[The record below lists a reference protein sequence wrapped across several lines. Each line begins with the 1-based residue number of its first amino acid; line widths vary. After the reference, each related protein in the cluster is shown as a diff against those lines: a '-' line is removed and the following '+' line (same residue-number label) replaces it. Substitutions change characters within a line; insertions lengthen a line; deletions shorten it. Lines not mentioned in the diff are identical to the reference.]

1 MSPKRITIVD
11 FFNPE
16 LPFVTEF
23 RRLLQK
29 VKNAET
35 GSELS
40 RSDPAKGG
48 PTKWPVGLKS
58 LLFTSA
64 MLAEG
69 KSTVCSLLALT
80 AARQKG
86 MKTLLIDCDLRRPVI
101 HKFFAMERA
110 PGLSGI
116 LARGLSTE
124 DCIRKTAVE
133 TLDVITA
140 GEAPPH
146 PAEVLDVE
154 VVGRLIDEMKFY
166 YDLILVDTAP
176 LLPVSD
182 PMLLAPK
189 MDGIVLVVK
198 AGATQREVVSRAV
211 DVIDT
216 SRDKVLGVVLNNM
229 NNSLPYYYDYN
240 YYGYDYNPQPSK
252 RGSLS
257 GKKTGH
263 TKRNWGEP
271 TESNPATDSFMQT
284 S

>member
-1 MSPKRITIVD
+1 MARKRITIVD

-35 GSELS
+35 GSEPS
-40 RSDPAKGG
+40 GSG
-48 PTKWPVGLKS
+48 PVGLKS

-64 MLAEG
+64 MLSEG
-69 KSTVCSLLALT
+69 KSTVCSFLALT
-80 AARQKG
+80 AARHKG

-116 LARGLSTE
+116 LARGLGTE

-133 TLDVITA
+133 TLDVLTA
-140 GEAPPH
+140 GEATPY
-146 PAEVLDVE
+146 PAEILDVE
-154 VVGRLIDEMKFY
+154 AIGRLVDEMKFY

-198 AGATQREVVSRAV
+198 AGATQREIVSRAV
-211 DVIDT
+211 SIIDVC
-216 SRDKVLGVVLNNM
+216 RHKVLGVVLNNM
-229 NNSLPYYYDYN
+229 NKSLPYYYDYS
-240 YYGYDYNPQPSK
+240 YYGYDYNPQPPK
-252 RGSLS
+252 RRSSS
-257 GKKTGH
+257 GKEAGH
-263 TKRNWGEP
+263 TRRNRGKT
-271 TESNPATDSFMQT
+271 TEGDPATDNFVQPS
-284 S
+284 

>member
-1 MSPKRITIVD
+1 MVRKRITIAD

-23 RRLLQK
+23 RRLLRK

-35 GSELS
+35 GYEPS

-64 MLAEG
+64 MLSEG
-69 KSTVCSLLALT
+69 KSTVCSFLALT
-80 AARQKG
+80 AARHTRI
-86 MKTLLIDCDLRRPVI
+86 KTLLIDCDLRRPAI

-116 LARGLSTE
+116 LARGLCAE
-124 DCIRKTAVE
+124 DCIRKTSIE

-140 GEAPPH
+140 GEAIPH
-146 PAEVLDVE
+146 PAEVLDVDAID
-154 VVGRLIDEMKFY
+154 RLVEEMKFY

-189 MDGIVLVVK
+189 MDGIILVVK
-198 AGATQREVVSRAV
+198 AGATQREVVSRAM
-211 DVIDT
+211 DIIDASRHKVI
-216 SRDKVLGVVLNNM
+216 GVVLNNM
-229 NNSLPYYYDYN
+229 NNSLPYYYDYS
-240 YYGYDYNPQPSK
+240 YYGYDYNQQSQKK
-252 RGSLS
+252 RSLS
-257 GKKTGH
+257 GKMTGR
-263 TKRNWGEP
+263 TKRNRGKT
-271 TESNPATDSFMQT
+271 TEGKPATDSLVRP